1 MNTKD
6 KAHILAQLWVDYRQE
21 MTDDPTWFEFLN
33 YYDIS
38 LPLAYMYAYYVVEG
52 EPTDMGTTYIN
63 EAWETLC
70 EMLVINPEGNYKDLG
85 EAFASSPNDLLYG
98 QITVKEV
105 E

>member
-21 MTDDPTWFEFLN
+21 MNDDPTWFEFLN
-33 YYDIS
+33 YYDVS
-38 LPLAYMYAYYVVEG
+38 LPLAYMYAYHVVEE
-52 EPTDMGTTYIN
+52 EPTDMGTIYIN

-70 EMLVINPEGNYKDLG
+70 EMLVINSEGTYKDLG
-85 EAFASSPNDLLYG
+85 EVFASSPNDPLYG